1 MRLLIA
7 GGGTGGHLFPGIA
20 IAEEF
25 LARDPDNEVLFVGT
39 EQGIEG
45 RLLPRLGFRHEFIS
59 AAGIRRKNRLSQMKG
74 LAMLL
79 YGYSQSRKILRQFRP
94 QLVLGVGGYASGP
107 VLMAARGLQIRR
119 FIHEQNAI
127 PGLTNKFLSRFV
139 EKIFISLEE
148 SRTFFPAE
156 KLVLTGNPVRKE
168 ILAKMGQTEGEPREK
183 RSTFNILVFGGSAGA
198 HSINMAVSA
207 ALPLLRGVRERLS
220 ITHQTGEKDLP
231 EVRSAYQAEQLQGK
245 VVPFIE
251 DMAAAYGDADL
262 IVCRAGATTIAE
274 VTACGKPCIFI
285 PYPHAVDDHQRL
297 NAEALLKQGA
307 GFMLLERELSGETLA
322 QLILDLMNDPRQLNV
337 TGDNARGL
345 ARVEA
350 ARAIVDEMM
359 KDAENR
365 RKKSKIPPDQENTSP
380 GDRKEP

>member
-20 IAEEF
+20 VAEEF
-25 LARDPDNEVLFVGT
+25 LARDPDNAVLFVGT
-39 EQGIEG
+39 EHGIEG
-45 RLLPRLGFRHEFIS
+45 RLLPRLGFRHEFIT

-127 PGLTNKFLSRFV
+127 PGFTNKFLSRFV

-183 RSTFNILVFGGSAGA
+183 RTTFNILVFGGSAGA

>member
-39 EQGIEG
+39 EHGIEG
-45 RLLPRLGFRHEFIS
+45 RLLPRLGFRHEFIT

-183 RSTFNILVFGGSAGA
+183 RTTFNILVFGGSAGA

-207 ALPLLRGVRERLS
+207 ALPLLREVRERLS